1 MESSSTPRSNA
12 ATQSQQ
18 IGRQIKTFRR
28 QRNLSQEELAHVA
41 GLSLRTIQR
50 IEKGES
56 VGSAY
61 TLRTLARALQLSPQD
76 LMAPQSPPNTVPN
89 PTSLTHLLWLNWSA
103 LIGII
108 LPLANIIL
116 PAILLWRYRDDR
128 LVRQRGQQIVSFQLI
143 WTLSTLLM
151 MLLIPLLL
159 AGLSFLIGL
168 PFPLFIPV
176 YVICLGVNLVVIFR
190 IALQLPNPPS
200 VLDKL
205 PTVL

>member
-1 MESSSTPRSNA
+1 MESSSTSRRNA
-12 ATQSQQ
+12 ATQSQE
-18 IGRQIKTFRR
+18 ISSRVKTYRR
-28 QRNLSQEELAHVA
+28 QRNLSQEELADLA

-61 TLRTLARALQLSPQD
+61 TLRTLAGALQLSLED
-76 LMAPQSPPNTVPN
+76 LMAPQSPPSTVPN
-89 PTSLTHLLWLNWSA
+89 PASLHYLLRLNWSS

-108 LPLANIIL
+108 LPLANIVI
-116 PAILLWRYRDDR
+116 PAILLWRNRHDQ

-143 WTLSTLLM
+143 WTMSTLLM
-151 MLLIPLLL
+151 MLVIPLLS
-159 AGLSFLIGL
+159 AGLSFPVGM

-176 YVICLGVNLVVIFR
+176 YVICLGVNLFVTFR

-200 VLDKL
+200 FLGKL
-205 PTVL
+205 PAVL

>member
-1 MESSSTPRSNA
+1 MESSSTSKSNVT
-12 ATQSQQ
+12 TQSQQ
-18 IGRQIKTFRR
+18 MGRRIKTYRR
-28 QRNLSQEELAHVA
+28 QRNLSQEELAHLA
-41 GLSLRTIQR
+41 GLSMRTIQR

-61 TLRTLARALQLSPQD
+61 TLRTLAGALQLSPED
-76 LMAPQSPPNTVPN
+76 LIAPQSPPNSVPN
-89 PTSLTHLLWLNWSA
+89 PASLHYILRLNWSA

-116 PAILLWRYRDDR
+116 PAILLWRYRHDL

-143 WTLSTLLM
+143 WTMSTLLM
-151 MLLIPLLL
+151 MLIIPLLS
-159 AGLSFLIGL
+159 AGLAFPVGM
-168 PFPLFIPV
+168 PFPLYIPV
-176 YVICLGVNLVVIFR
+176 YVICLCVNLFVIFR

-200 VLDKL
+200 FLDKL